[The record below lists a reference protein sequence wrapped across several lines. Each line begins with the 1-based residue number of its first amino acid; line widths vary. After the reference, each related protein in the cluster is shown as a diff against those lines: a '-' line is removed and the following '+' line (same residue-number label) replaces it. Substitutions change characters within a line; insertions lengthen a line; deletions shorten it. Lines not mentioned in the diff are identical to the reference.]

1 MTTWHEYVRRHGAVP
16 PWPYPI
22 RYGEERIL
30 RADVLVVGGGI
41 AGCHAAIN
49 ARRAGATV
57 VVLEKEA
64 AKWSG
69 NGGAG
74 VDHWL
79 SACTNPCSRVSPE
92 EFTQRVMVD
101 SGGYDCGP
109 LRYVNAREGW
119 DALLDCERMGVQIR
133 DVHGEFRG
141 AAFRDEATGLMF
153 AYDYAG
159 RIDLR
164 VYGHNM
170 KPRLH
175 REMKRQ
181 GVEILDRVMV
191 TALLTEEGEPGRR
204 VAGAL
209 GIHTRTG
216 EAVIVR
222 SKATVL
228 ATGLPGRLWNF
239 STENRPTFRDPN
251 LAAEGVAAAW
261 DAGAEFVRLEESAPD
276 GGSMAYI
283 AYGVGNA
290 HNTWHGCSIVDANG
304 VEVPWVD
311 RDGAELGTIAE
322 RFLPSPGQPFMVG
335 SGLRIPI
342 TYENHVK
349 ELAPDL
355 PERIA
360 RGEIVLP
367 LYADLTRLPE
377 TERRAIFGLSVG
389 NEGKTRVPVYEALT
403 RAGFDPDR
411 DLLQAPVM
419 HPAAYGHANFWA
431 GMPVPHWRQWSTG
444 GLLVD
449 WDLRTS
455 LEGLYAAGGAIFG
468 GGAHSSAAASG
479 RYAGRQAAAAARAAA
494 RAAAEPQVDA
504 AQVAREKARL
514 YAPLEQAEDP
524 RSIGWKELNAGICR
538 VMQDYC
544 GQYKSEEVLRAGINL
559 LGELR
564 ESEAAAAGAANPHE
578 LARVLECRGLIT
590 AGEAVMH
597 ASRARRASSDLLG
610 FARLDYPEVDPPEW
624 RVLLP
629 IRRTADGV
637 QVRELPLDYHL
648 QPPYA
653 PSYEENYRLRAGDL

>member
-1 MTTWHEYVRRHGAVP
+1 MTTWHEYLQQHGTVP

-22 RYGEERIL
+22 RYGEEQIV

-57 VVLEKEA
+57 AVMEKEA
-64 AKWSG
+64 TKWSG

-92 EFTQRVMVD
+92 EFTLRVMAD

-133 DVHGEFRG
+133 DVHDEFRG
-141 AAFRDEATGLMF
+141 AAFRDDETGLLF
-153 AYDYAG
+153 AYDYTS
-159 RIDLR
+159 RMDLR
-164 VYGHNM
+164 VYGHDM

-175 REMKRQ
+175 RQMKRL

-191 TALLTEEGEPGRR
+191 TALLTEEGIAGRR
-204 VAGAL
+204 VVGAL

-216 EAVIVR
+216 ETVIVR
-222 SKATVL
+222 AKATVL

-239 STENRPTFRDPN
+239 TTEYRPTFRDPN
-251 LAAEGVAAAW
+251 LACDGMAAAW
-261 DAGAEFVRLEESAPD
+261 NAGAEFARLEESAPD
-276 GGSMAYI
+276 SAGMAYI

-290 HNTWHGCSIVDANG
+290 HNTWHGCPIVDANG

-311 RDGAELGTIAE
+311 RDGTVLEGAAD
-322 RFLPSPGQPFMVG
+322 RFTPSPGQAFMVG

-342 TYENHVK
+342 SYESHVK

-355 PERIA
+355 PDRIA

-367 LYADLTRLPE
+367 LYADLSRLPE

-389 NEGKTRVPVYEALT
+389 NEGKTRVPVYDALT
-403 RAGFDPDR
+403 KAGFDPDR
-411 DLLQAPVM
+411 DMLQAPVM
-419 HPAAYGHANFWA
+419 HPSAYGHANFWA
-431 GMPVPHWRQWSTG
+431 GMTGPHGRQWSTG
-444 GLLVD
+444 GLWVD
-449 WDLRTS
+449 WDLRTN
-455 LEGLYAAGGAIFG
+455 LEGLYAAGGAIYG

-479 RYAGRQAAAAARAAA
+479 RYAGRKAAAAAGTAP
-494 RAAAEPQVDA
+494 EPQVDA
-504 AQVAREKARL
+504 EQVAREKARL
-514 YAPLEQAEDP
+514 HIPLEQGP

-544 GQYKSEEVLRAGINL
+544 GQYKNEETLQAGLRL

-564 ESEAAAAGAANPHE
+564 DSEAATVAAANPHE
-578 LARVLECRGLIT
+578 LAHALECGALIT
-590 AGEAVMH
+590 AGEAVLH
-597 ASRARRASSDLLG
+597 ASLARRASSDLLG
-610 FARLDYPEVDPPEW
+610 FVRLDYPEIDPPEW
-624 RVLLP
+624 RKLLP
-629 IRRTADGV
+629 IRRAGEE
-637 QVRELPLDYHL
+637 VRVRDLPLDHHL

-653 PSYEENYRLRAGDL
+653 PSYEENYRLHCEG

>member
-1 MTTWHEYVRRHGAVP
+1 MTTWHEYVRQHGTVP

-22 RYGEERIL
+22 RYGEETIV

-49 ARRAGATV
+49 ARRAGVTV
-57 VVLEKEA
+57 AVMEKEA

-79 SACTNPCSRVSPE
+79 SACTNPCSRVTPE
-92 EFTQRVMVD
+92 EFTQRMMAD

-119 DALLDCERMGVQIR
+119 DALLDCEQMGVQIR
-133 DVHGEFRG
+133 DVNGEFRG
-141 AAFRDEATGLMF
+141 AAFRDDETGLMF
-153 AYDYAG
+153 AYDY
-159 RIDLR
+159 RSRMDLR
-164 VYGHNM
+164 VHGHNM

-175 REMKRQ
+175 RQMKRL

-191 TALLTEEGEPGRR
+191 TALLTEDGIAGRR
-204 VAGAL
+204 VVGAL

-216 EAVIVR
+216 ETVIVQA
-222 SKATVL
+222 KATVL

-239 STENRPTFRDPN
+239 TTEYRPTFRDPN
-251 LAAEGVAAAW
+251 LACDGVAAAW
-261 DAGAEFVRLEESAPD
+261 NAGAEFVRLEESAPD
-276 GGSMAYI
+276 SAGLAYI

-290 HNTWHGCSIVDANG
+290 HNTWHGCPIVDANG

-311 RDGAELGTIAE
+311 RDGTVLEGAAE
-322 RFLPSPGQPFMVG
+322 RFTPSPGQAFMVG
-335 SGLRIPI
+335 SGLRVPI
-342 TYENHVK
+342 SYESHVK

-355 PERIA
+355 PERIT

-367 LYADLTRLPE
+367 LYADLSRLPE

-389 NEGKTRVPVYEALT
+389 NEGKTRVPVYETLT
-403 RAGFDPDR
+403 NAGFDPDH
-411 DLLQAPVM
+411 DMLQAPVM
-419 HPAAYGHANFWA
+419 PPGAYGHANFWA
-431 GMPVPHWRQWSTG
+431 GMTVPHWRQWTCG

-455 LEGLYAAGGAIFG
+455 LEGLYAAGGSIYG

-479 RYAGRQAAAAARAAA
+479 RYAGRLAAAAARTAP
-494 RAAAEPQVDA
+494 EPQVDPG
-504 AQVAREKARL
+504 QVAREKARL
-514 YAPLEQAEDP
+514 YAPLAD
-524 RSIGWKELNAGICR
+524 RGRGIGWKELNAGIDR

-544 GQYKSEEVLRAGINL
+544 GAYKSEPILRAGLDL
-559 LGELR
+559 LQGLR
-564 ESEAAAAGAANPHE
+564 ESEAATVTAANPHE
-578 LARVLECRGLIT
+578 LAHALECDALIT

-597 ASRARRASSDLLG
+597 ASLARRASSDLLG
-610 FARLDYPEVDPPEW
+610 FVRLDYPEVDPPEW
-624 RVLLP
+624 RKLLP
-629 IRRTADGV
+629 IRRVDGEV
-637 QVRELPLDYHL
+637 LVRELPLDYHL

-653 PSYEENYRLRAGDL
+653 PGYEENYRLHSNVPTL